1 MIKVLIADDHSVVR
15 RGIKQILSEENDMK
29 VTGEA
34 RNSQEVIEK
43 ISKEKFDVLVLD
55 ITMPGKSG
63 LEVLNDIKKLQ
74 PNTPILILSM
84 HPEEQF
90 AIRALRS
97 GASGYLTKDSAP
109 EELVIAVKKIHGGGK
124 YVSDS
129 LAEVLAFDL
138 EERGK
143 GRVVTHE
150 NLSDREFQVMCLI
163 AAGKSVK
170 EIAKELFLSV
180 KTISTY
186 RSRILEKMKMKSNS
200 ELTYYAIQN
209 KLRHC

>member
-15 RGIKQILSEENDMK
+15 SGIKQILSDENDMQ
-29 VTGEA
+29 VAGEVC
-34 RNSQEVIEK
+34 NSQEVIEK
-43 ISKEKFDVLVLD
+43 ISKEQYDVLVLD
-55 ITMPGKSG
+55 KTMPGKSG
-63 LEVLNDIKKLQ
+63 LEVITDVKKICSDI
-74 PNTPILILSM
+74 PILILSM

-90 AIRALRS
+90 AVRALRS
-97 GASGYLTKDSAP
+97 GASGYLTKESAP
-109 EELVIAVKKIHGGGK
+109 EELVVAIRKINGGGK
-124 YVSDS
+124 YVSTS

-143 GRVVTHE
+143 GRVIPHE
-150 NLSDREFQVMCLI
+150 NLSDREFQVLCLI
-163 AAGKSVK
+163 ASGKSVK

-186 RSRILEKMKMKSNS
+186 RTRILEKMKMKSNS

-209 KLRHC
+209 KLIG

>member
-15 RGIKQILSEENDMK
+15 KGIKQILSEENDMK

-43 ISKEKFDVLVLD
+43 IGKEKFDVLVLD

-109 EELVIAVKKIHGGGK
+109 EELVTAVKKIHGGGK

-143 GRVVTHE
+143 GRVVPHE

-186 RSRILEKMKMKSNS
+186 RSRILEKMKMRSNS

-209 KLRHC
+209 KLIG

>member
-15 RGIKQILSEENDMK
+15 SGIKQILSDENDMH
-29 VTGEA
+29 VAGEA
-34 RNSQEVIEK
+34 CNSQEVIEK
-43 ISKEKFDVLVLD
+43 ISKEKYDVLVLD

-63 LEVLNDIKKLQ
+63 LEVLTDVKRICSDL
-74 PNTPILILSM
+74 PILILSM

-90 AIRALRS
+90 AVRALRS
-97 GASGYLTKDSAP
+97 GASGYLTKESAP
-109 EELVIAVKKIHGGGK
+109 EELVIAIRKIYGGGK
-124 YVSDS
+124 YVSAS

-143 GRVVTHE
+143 GRIIPHE
-150 NLSDREFQVMCLI
+150 NLSDREFQVLCLI
-163 AAGKSVK
+163 ASGKSVK
-170 EIAKELFLSV
+170 EISEELFLSV

-186 RSRILEKMKMKSNS
+186 RTRILEKMKMKSNS

-209 KLRHC
+209 KLIG

>member
-1 MIKVLIADDHSVVR
+1 MIKVLIADDHTVVR
-15 RGIKQILSEENDMK
+15 KGIKQILSEENDMK

-43 ISKEKFDVLVLD
+43 IGKEKFDVLVLD

-143 GRVVTHE
+143 GRVVPHE

-186 RSRILEKMKMKSNS
+186 RARILEKMKMKSNS

-209 KLRHC
+209 KLIG

>member
-15 RGIKQILSEENDMK
+15 SGIKQILSEESDMK

-43 ISKEKFDVLVLD
+43 ISKDKFDVLVLD

-63 LEVLNDIKKLQ
+63 LEVLNDIKKIQ

-97 GASGYLTKDSAP
+97 GASGYLTKDGAP
-109 EELVIAVKKIHGGGK
+109 EELVIAIRKIHGGGK
-124 YVSDS
+124 YISES

-143 GRVVTHE
+143 GRIVPHE
-150 NLSDREFQVMCLI
+150 NLSDREFQVMCMI

-186 RSRILEKMKMKSNS
+186 RARILEKMKMKSNS

-209 KLRHC
+209 KLIG

>member
-15 RGIKQILSEENDMK
+15 SGIKQILSDESDMQ
-29 VTGEA
+29 VAGEA
-34 RNSQEVIEK
+34 CNSQEVIEK
-43 ISKEKFDVLVLD
+43 VSKEQFDVLVLD

-63 LEVLNDIKKLQ
+63 LEVLTDVKKIRSDI
-74 PNTPILILSM
+74 PILILSM

-90 AIRALRS
+90 AVRALRS
-97 GASGYLTKDSAP
+97 GASGYLTKESAP
-109 EELVIAVKKIHGGGK
+109 EELVVAIRKIYGGGK
-124 YVSDS
+124 YVSNS

-143 GRVVTHE
+143 GRVIPHE
-150 NLSDREFQVMCLI
+150 NLSDREFQVLCLI
-163 AAGKSVK
+163 ASGKSVK
-170 EIAKELFLSV
+170 EMSKELYLSV

-186 RSRILEKMKMKSNS
+186 RTRILEKMKMKSNS

-209 KLRHC
+209 KLIG

>member
-15 RGIKQILSEENDMK
+15 SGIKQILSDESDMQ
-29 VTGEA
+29 VAGEA
-34 RNSQEVIEK
+34 CNSQEVIEMV
-43 ISKEKFDVLVLD
+43 SKEQYDVLVLD

-63 LEVLNDIKKLQ
+63 LEVLTDVKKIRSDI
-74 PNTPILILSM
+74 PILILSM

-90 AIRALRS
+90 AVRALRS
-97 GASGYLTKDSAP
+97 GASGYLTKESAP
-109 EELVIAVKKIHGGGK
+109 EELVVAIRKINGGGK
-124 YVSDS
+124 YVSGS

-138 EERGK
+138 EDRGK
-143 GRVVTHE
+143 GRVIPHE
-150 NLSDREFQVMCLI
+150 NLSDREFQVLCLI
-163 AAGKSVK
+163 ASGKSVK

-186 RSRILEKMKMKSNS
+186 RTRILEKMKMKSNS

-209 KLRHC
+209 KLIG

>member
-15 RGIKQILSEENDMK
+15 SGIKQILSEESDMK

-43 ISKEKFDVLVLD
+43 ISKDKFDVLVLD

-63 LEVLNDIKKLQ
+63 LEVLNDIKKIQ

-97 GASGYLTKDSAP
+97 GASGYLTKDGAP
-109 EELVIAVKKIHGGGK
+109 EELVIAIRKINGGGK
-124 YVSDS
+124 YISES

-143 GRVVTHE
+143 GRIVPHE
-150 NLSDREFQVMCLI
+150 NLSDREFQVMCMI

-186 RSRILEKMKMKSNS
+186 RARILEKMKMKSNS

-209 KLRHC
+209 KLIG

>member
-15 RGIKQILSEENDMK
+15 RGLKQILSEESDMK
-29 VTGEA
+29 VADEA

-43 ISKEKFDVLVLD
+43 VSKEEFNVIVLD
-55 ITMPGKSG
+55 ITIPGKSG
-63 LEVLNDIKKLQ
+63 LEILNDIKKLQ

-97 GASGYLTKDSAP
+97 GASGYLTKDGAP
-109 EELVIAVKKIHGGGK
+109 EELVIAIRKIHGGGK
-124 YVSDS
+124 YVSES

-143 GRVVTHE
+143 GRVIPHE
-150 NLSDREFQVMCLI
+150 NLSDREFQVLCLI

-170 EIAKELFLSV
+170 EIAKELILSV

-186 RSRILEKMKMKSNS
+186 RARILEKMKMKSNS

-209 KLRHC
+209 KLIG

>member
-15 RGIKQILSEENDMK
+15 KGIKQILSEENDMK

-43 ISKEKFDVLVLD
+43 IGKEKFDVLVLD

-109 EELVIAVKKIHGGGK
+109 EELVTAVKKIHGGGK

-143 GRVVTHE
+143 GRVVPHE

-170 EIAKELFLSV
+170 EIAQDLFLSV

-186 RSRILEKMKMKSNS
+186 RARILEKMKMRSNS

-209 KLRHC
+209 KLIG

>member
-34 RNSQEVIEK
+34 RNSREVIEM
-43 ISKEKFDVLVLD
+43 IGREKFDILVLD

-143 GRVVTHE
+143 GRVVPHE

-186 RSRILEKMKMKSNS
+186 RARILEKMKMKSNS

-209 KLRHC
+209 KLIG

>member
-15 RGIKQILSEENDMK
+15 SGIKQILSDESDMQ
-29 VTGEA
+29 VAGEA
-34 RNSQEVIEK
+34 CNSQEVIEK
-43 ISKEKFDVLVLD
+43 ISKEPYDVLVLD

-63 LEVLNDIKKLQ
+63 LEVLTDVKKIRSDI
-74 PNTPILILSM
+74 PILILSM

-90 AIRALRS
+90 AVRALRS
-97 GASGYLTKDSAP
+97 GASGYLTKESAP
-109 EELVIAVKKIHGGGK
+109 EELVVAIRKINGGGK
-124 YVSDS
+124 YVSTS

-143 GRVVTHE
+143 GRVIPHE
-150 NLSDREFQVMCLI
+150 NLSDREFQVLCLI
-163 AAGKSVK
+163 ASGKSVK

-186 RSRILEKMKMKSNS
+186 RTRILEKMKMKSNS

-209 KLRHC
+209 KLIG

>member
-34 RNSQEVIEK
+34 RNSQEVIEM
-43 ISKEKFDVLVLD
+43 IGKEKFDILVLD
-55 ITMPGKSG
+55 ISMPGKSG

-143 GRVVTHE
+143 GRVVPHE

-186 RSRILEKMKMKSNS
+186 RARILEKMKMKSNS
-200 ELTYYAIQN
+200 KLTYYAIQN
-209 KLRHC
+209 KLIG

>member
-15 RGIKQILSEENDMK
+15 SGIKQILSEESDMK
-29 VTGEA
+29 VAGEA

-43 ISKEKFDVLVLD
+43 ISKDKFDVLVLD

-63 LEVLNDIKKLQ
+63 LEVLNDIKKIQ

-97 GASGYLTKDSAP
+97 GASGYLTKDGAP
-109 EELVIAVKKIHGGGK
+109 EELVIAIRKIHGGGK
-124 YVSDS
+124 YISES

-143 GRVVTHE
+143 GRIVPHE
-150 NLSDREFQVMCLI
+150 NLSDREFQVMCMI

-186 RSRILEKMKMKSNS
+186 RARILEKMKMRSNS

-209 KLRHC
+209 KLIG

>member
-15 RGIKQILSEENDMK
+15 RGLKQILSEESDMK
-29 VTGEA
+29 VADEA

-43 ISKEKFDVLVLD
+43 VSKEEFNVIVLD

-63 LEVLNDIKKLQ
+63 LEILNDIKKLQ

-97 GASGYLTKDSAP
+97 GASGYLTKDGAP
-109 EELVIAVKKIHGGGK
+109 EELVIAIRKIHGGGK
-124 YVSDS
+124 YVSES

-143 GRVVTHE
+143 GRVIPHE
-150 NLSDREFQVMCLI
+150 NLSDREFQVLCLI

-170 EIAKELFLSV
+170 EIAKELILSV

-186 RSRILEKMKMKSNS
+186 RARILEKMKMKSNS

-209 KLRHC
+209 KLIG